1 MINKPASKSHLSND
15 HGKVASYKAKL
26 ILRILFSVI
35 LSQEQ
40 NLVIKEIRIHGR
52 GGQGGVTAAE
62 LLARAAFKEGK
73 WVQAIPFFGAERRG
87 APVKAFARLSDEPIL
102 IRSQVYSPD
111 YVVVLDA
118 SLLDLVDITEGLK
131 KDGIIIINTRK
142 KPEEI
147 DIKQRRL
154 ATVDATGIALELQL
168 IVAGLP
174 VLNTTMLGAFAK
186 ATEEVKLE
194 SVLEV
199 IREEWKGAAGEKNA
213 KGAALAY
220 ERLVKNW

>member
-1 MINKPASKSHLSND
+1 L
-15 HGKVASYKAKL
+15 
-26 ILRILFSVI
+26 
-35 LSQEQ
+35 
-40 NLVIKEIRIHGR
+40 KEINIHGR
-52 GGQGGVTAAE
+52 GGQGGVKAAE

-102 IRSQVYSPD
+102 VRSQVYNPD
-111 YVVVLDA
+111 FVVVLDA
-118 SLLDLVDITEGLK
+118 TLLEIVDVTEGLK
-131 KDGIIIINTRK
+131 KDGIIIINTMK
-142 KPEEI
+142 KPEELNI
-147 DIKQRRL
+147 RQGRV

-168 IVAGLP
+168 LVAGLP

-199 IREEWKGAAGEKNA
+199 IRQEWAGAAGEKNA
-213 KGAALAY
+213 RAAALAY
-220 ERLVKNW
+220 ERLIRNW